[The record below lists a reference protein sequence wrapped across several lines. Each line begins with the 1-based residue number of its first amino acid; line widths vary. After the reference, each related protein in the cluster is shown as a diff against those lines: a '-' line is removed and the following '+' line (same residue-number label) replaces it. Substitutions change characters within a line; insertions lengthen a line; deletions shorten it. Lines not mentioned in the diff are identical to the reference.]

1 MRMVLLS
8 VDRTCTASRRRPEP
22 GLKIA
27 ERLFRL
33 ASGSRATLIGVRLLL
48 VEDEKRLTDLLAG
61 GLAGEG
67 FAVDV
72 AHDGRDGL
80 WMATENDYD
89 VIVLDVMLPRM
100 NGYAVCGKLRVAEI
114 WTPILMLT
122 AKDGEHDEAEALD
135 TGADDYLS
143 KPFSY
148 LVLLARLR
156 ALVRRGGP
164 VRPVSITV
172 GDLTLDPAGL
182 RCRRG
187 EVEIALTPK
196 EFAVLHGLARR
207 PGDVVSKREL
217 LAQAWD
223 FAFDGDPNI
232 VEVYVSALRRKID
245 APFGRTSLVTV
256 RGAGYRL
263 EASR

>member
-1 MRMVLLS
+1 
-8 VDRTCTASRRRPEP
+8 
-22 GLKIA
+22 
-27 ERLFRL
+27 
-33 ASGSRATLIGVRLLL
+33 VRLLL
-48 VEDEKRLTDLLAG
+48 VEDEKRLTDVLVG
-61 GLAGEG
+61 GLAAEG

-72 AHDGRDGL
+72 AHDGPDGL
-80 WMATENDYD
+80 WMAGENDYD

-100 NGYAVCGKLRVAEI
+100 NGYAVCGKLRAADN

-122 AKDGEHDEAEALD
+122 AKDGVHDEAEALD

-156 ALVRRGGP
+156 ALVRRGP

-172 GDLTLDPAGL
+172 GDLTLDPAGP

-263 EASR
+263 EACR

>member
-1 MRMVLLS
+1 MACGTLSDMRV
-8 VDRTCTASRRRPEP
+8 
-22 GLKIA
+22 
-27 ERLFRL
+27 
-33 ASGSRATLIGVRLLL
+33 LL
-48 VEDEKRLTDLLAG
+48 VEDEKRLAHLLKE

-80 WMATENDYD
+80 WMATENPYD

-100 NGYAVCGKLRVAEI
+100 NGYTLCARLRDAGN

-122 AKDGEHDEAEALD
+122 AKDGVHDEAEALD
-135 TGADDYLS
+135 TGADDFLS

-148 LVLLARLR
+148 VVLLARLR
-156 ALVRRGGP
+156 ALVRRGGTA
-164 VRPVSITV
+164 RPVSITV
-172 GDLTLDPAGL
+172 GDLTVDPAGL

-187 EVEIALTPK
+187 EVDIPLTPK

-207 PGDVVSKREL
+207 QGEVVSKREL

-223 FAFDGDPNI
+223 FSYDGDPNI

-245 APFGRTSLVTV
+245 SPFGRSSLVTV

-263 EASR
+263 EA

>member
-1 MRMVLLS
+1 MRVLL
-8 VDRTCTASRRRPEP
+8 VD
-22 GLKIA
+22 
-27 ERLFRL
+27 
-33 ASGSRATLIGVRLLL
+33 
-48 VEDEKRLTDLLAG
+48 DEKRLAHLLKE

-72 AHDGRDGL
+72 AYDGRDGL
-80 WMATENDYD
+80 WMATENPYD

-100 NGYAVCGKLRVAEI
+100 NGYTVCAKLRDAEN

-122 AKDGEHDEAEALD
+122 AKDGVHDEAEALD
-135 TGADDYLS
+135 TGADDFLS

-148 LVLLARLR
+148 VVLLARLR
-156 ALVRRGGP
+156 ALVRRGGRA
-164 VRPVSITV
+164 RPVSIAV
-172 GDLTLDPAGL
+172 GDLTVDPAGL

-187 EVEIALTPK
+187 EVEISLTPK

-207 PGDVVSKREL
+207 QGEVVSKSEL

-223 FAFDGDPNI
+223 FSYDGDPNI

-245 APFGRTSLVTV
+245 SPFGRSSLVTV

-263 EASR
+263 EA

>member
-1 MRMVLLS
+1 MRV
-8 VDRTCTASRRRPEP
+8 
-22 GLKIA
+22 
-27 ERLFRL
+27 
-33 ASGSRATLIGVRLLL
+33 LL
-48 VEDEKRLTDLLAG
+48 VEDEKRLADLLRS
-61 GLAGEG
+61 GLTGEG

-80 WMATENDYD
+80 WMATENAYD
-89 VIVLDVMLPRM
+89 VVILDVMLPRM
-100 NGYAVCGKLRVAEI
+100 NGYTVCARLREAEN

-122 AKDGEHDEAEALD
+122 AKDGVHDEAEALD
-135 TGADDYLS
+135 TGADDFLS

-148 LVLLARLR
+148 VVLLARLR
-156 ALVRRGGP
+156 ALIRRGGTA
-164 VRPVSITV
+164 RPVALTV
-172 GDLTLDPAGL
+172 GDLVVDPAGL

-187 EVEIALTPK
+187 GTEIALTPK

-207 PGDVVSKREL
+207 QGEVVSKSEL

-223 FAFDGDPNI
+223 FSYDGDPNI

-245 APFGRTSLVTV
+245 APFGRSSLVTV

-263 EASR
+263 EA

>member
-1 MRMVLLS
+1 MA
-8 VDRTCTASRRRPEP
+8 C
-22 GLKIA
+22 G
-27 ERLFRL
+27 
-33 ASGSRATLIGVRLLL
+33 TLGAVRVLL
-48 VEDEKRLTDLLAG
+48 VEDERRLAELVKG

-80 WMATENDYD
+80 WLATENAYD
-89 VIVLDVMLPRM
+89 VIVLDVMLPRL
-100 NGYAVCGKLRVAEI
+100 NGYRVCSRLREAGD

-122 AKDGEHDEAEALD
+122 AKDGNYDEAEALD

-148 LVLLARLR
+148 VVLLARLR
-156 ALVRRGGP
+156 ALMRRGGT
-164 VRPVSITV
+164 R
-172 GDLTLDPAGL
+172 AA
-182 RCRRG
+182 RCRSPSATWSSTRPG
-187 EVEIALTPK
+187 CAAAGARCEIALTPK

-207 PGDVVSKREL
+207 AGEVVSKSDM

-223 FAFDGDPNI
+223 FAYDGDPNI
-232 VEVYVSALRRKID
+232 VEVYISALRRKID
-245 APFGRTSLVTV
+245 QPFGRATLVTV

-263 EASR
+263 EPA

>member
-1 MRMVLLS
+1 MRV
-8 VDRTCTASRRRPEP
+8 
-22 GLKIA
+22 
-27 ERLFRL
+27 
-33 ASGSRATLIGVRLLL
+33 LL
-48 VEDEKRLTDLLAG
+48 VEDEKRLAHLLKE

-80 WMATENDYD
+80 WMATENPYD

-100 NGYAVCGKLRVAEI
+100 NGYTVCARLRDAEN

-122 AKDGEHDEAEALD
+122 AKDGVHDEAEALD
-135 TGADDYLS
+135 TGADDFLS
-143 KPFSY
+143 KPFAY
-148 LVLLARLR
+148 VVLLARLR
-156 ALVRRGGP
+156 ALVRRGGTA
-164 VRPVSITV
+164 RPVSITV
-172 GDLTLDPAGL
+172 GDLTVDPAGL

-187 EVEIALTPK
+187 TVDIPLTPK

-207 PGDVVSKREL
+207 QGEVVSKREL

-223 FAFDGDPNI
+223 FSYDGDPNI

-245 APFGRTSLVTV
+245 SPFGRSSLVTV

-263 EASR
+263 EA

>member
-1 MRMVLLS
+1 
-8 VDRTCTASRRRPEP
+8 
-22 GLKIA
+22 
-27 ERLFRL
+27 
-33 ASGSRATLIGVRLLL
+33 VRLLL
-48 VEDEKRLTDLLAG
+48 VDDEERLTDVLAN

-72 AHDGRDGL
+72 AHDGPDGL
-80 WMATENDYD
+80 WLATENTYD

-100 NGYAVCGKLRVAEI
+100 HGYAVCQRLRAAEN

-122 AKDGEHDEAEALD
+122 AKDGVHDEAEALD
-135 TGADDYLS
+135 TGADDYLA

-148 LVLLARLR
+148 VVLLARLR

-164 VRPVSITV
+164 ARPVSITV

-187 EVEIALTPK
+187 STEIPLTPK
-196 EFAVLHGLARR
+196 EFAVLLGLARR
-207 PGDVVSKREL
+207 AGEVVSKREL

-223 FAFDGDPNI
+223 FAFEGDPNI
-232 VEVYVSALRRKID
+232 VEVYISALRRKID
-245 APFGRTSLVTV
+245 APFGRSTLVTV

-263 EASR
+263 EASS

>member
-1 MRMVLLS
+1 MRV
-8 VDRTCTASRRRPEP
+8 
-22 GLKIA
+22 
-27 ERLFRL
+27 
-33 ASGSRATLIGVRLLL
+33 LL
-48 VEDEKRLTDLLAG
+48 VEDERRLADLVKG

-67 FAVDV
+67 FAVDL

-100 NGYAVCGKLRVAEI
+100 NGYTLCSRLREAGD
-114 WTPILMLT
+114 WTPIMMLT
-122 AKDGEHDEAEALD
+122 AKDGIYDEAEALD
-135 TGADDYLS
+135 NGADDYLS

-148 LVLLARLR
+148 VVLLARLR
-156 ALVRRGGP
+156 ALVRRGGTE
-164 VRPVSITV
+164 RPVSITV
-172 GDLTLDPAGL
+172 GDLVIDPAGL

-187 EVEIALTPK
+187 EVDVALTPK

-207 PGDVVSKREL
+207 AGEVVSKSEL

-223 FAFDGDPNI
+223 FSYDGDPNI
-232 VEVYVSALRRKID
+232 VEVYISALRRKID
-245 APFGRTSLVTV
+245 QPFGRTTLVTV

-263 EASR
+263 EAE